1 MITENFSFNRY
12 EFKYIVDN
20 VIANK
25 IQEKLQSYIRL
36 DNFAKKQIKKS
47 YKVISLYFDDNRYT
61 AYHDKIDGLHT
72 RQKFRL
78 RCYSKNINNT
88 PVYMEMKG
96 RTNNFVVK
104 KRTEIKDKNIYKKK
118 GFDLTKDLANL
129 YLYSNNLLLSRFML
143 FFNKKKIKPVALVEY
158 ERKPYISKFDD
169 TFRITFD
176 AKLQASQSYGL
187 FEKNNKCFE
196 CLPGKS
202 IIEIKFERY
211 FPIWFYG
218 IIQEFNLQRIS
229 ISKIC
234 KSLETMNLTKDES

>member
-1 MITENFSFNRY
+1 MINENITFNRY

-20 VIANK
+20 FLAEK
-25 IQEKLQSYIRL
+25 IQTKLSNYIRL
-36 DNFAKKQIKKS
+36 DGNAKKQKS
-47 YKVISLYFDDNRYT
+47 HSYRVISLYFDDNRYS

-78 RCYSKNINNT
+78 RCYSDNINNT
-88 PVYMEMKG
+88 PVYLELKG

-104 KRTEIKDKNIYKKK
+104 KRVQIEDHKVYEKSN
-118 GFDLTKDLANL
+118 FDLTRTLANL
-129 YLYSNNLLLSRFML
+129 YLSSDNELFSRFML

-169 TFRITFD
+169 SFRITFD
-176 AKLQASQSYGL
+176 SNLTTSQSYGL
-187 FEKNNKCFE
+187 FEKRNKCFD
-196 CLPGKS
+196 CLPKKS

-211 FPIWFYG
+211 FPLWFYG
-218 IIQEFNLQRIS
+218 IIEEYNLQRIS

-234 KSLETMNLTKDES
+234 KSLETMRLTSDES